1 MKFYYNE
8 KTFNLL
14 ERQYEGKEPFS
25 TEIAPDFNINY
36 NQFAKFDIEK
46 QKWIILDKKQDGFY
60 CNLNN
65 LSIIQVS
72 QFDDVDLTDYVY
84 NYIKNEGDDVNFID
98 NKIEYI
104 TASQKT
110 LDFFKNRKFA
120 ELKLSY
126 EKAQVA
132 RIINGIT
139 FFTPLMGEFYNTT
152 AQVRKSKAEIRED
165 NLMYIRVPA
174 IDGKEYVS
182 RLPVAFYNM
191 IDKKLDV
198 ISIENNEIKARYI
211 ININYLAKVNEIIL
225 LQFNF
230 PAIQDININDLA
242 DIFIADANNKQEDRD
257 YLASLN
263 KKFFTEFK

>member
-1 MKFYYNE
+1 M
-8 KTFNLL
+8 T
-14 ERQYEGKEPFS
+14 
-25 TEIAPDFNINY
+25 NI
-36 NQFAKFDIEK
+36 FISP
-46 QKWIILDKKQDGFY
+46 KKQDGFY

-65 LSIIQVS
+65 LSLIQVS
-72 QFDDVDLTDYVY
+72 QFDDVNLTDYVY
-84 NYIKNEGDDVNFID
+84 NYIKNEGDDVNFIN

-110 LDFFKNRKFA
+110 LDFFKNRKFV

-132 RIINGIT
+132 KIINGIT

-152 AQVRKSKAEIRED
+152 AQVRKNKAETRGD

-182 RLPVAFYNM
+182 WLPVAFYNM
-191 IDKKLDV
+191 IDKKLDI

-211 ININYLAKVNEIIL
+211 ININNLTKVDEIIS

-242 DIFIADANNKQEDRD
+242 DMFIVDASNKQEDRV